1 MPKRRVKERRKRAQE
16 FKRLIQVH
24 GGRKRLAT
32 APAATAHRQQPPQRE
47 QTRSEEAR

>member
-24 GGRKRLAT
+24 SGRKT
-32 APAATAHRQQPPQRE
+32 QPAAPSPDQHPPSRKA
-47 QTRSEEAR
+47 S